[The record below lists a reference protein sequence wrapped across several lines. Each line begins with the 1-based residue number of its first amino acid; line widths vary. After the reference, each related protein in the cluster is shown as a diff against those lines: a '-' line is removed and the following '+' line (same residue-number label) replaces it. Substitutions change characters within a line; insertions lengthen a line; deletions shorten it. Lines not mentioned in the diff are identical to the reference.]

1 MREWGVKLERMCGFY
16 FERARNFFIFF
27 FRQHV
32 AVLFDCSFIF
42 LNKSLL
48 FLFFFFRYIQEF
60 FVRCVYNSSMYALL
74 LEL

>member
-1 MREWGVKLERMCGFY
+1 MNGGGRVKLERMCGFY

-32 AVLFDCSFIF
+32 AVLFDCLFIF

-48 FLFFFFRYIQEF
+48 FLFFFFSVHTR
-60 FVRCVYNSSMYALL
+60 VLCKVCL
-74 LEL
+74 